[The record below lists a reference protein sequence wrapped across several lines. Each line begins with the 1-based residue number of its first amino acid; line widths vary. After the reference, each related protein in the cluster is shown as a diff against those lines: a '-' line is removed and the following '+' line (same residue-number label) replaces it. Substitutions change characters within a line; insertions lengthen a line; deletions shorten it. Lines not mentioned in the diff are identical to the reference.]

1 MLLEIYSKKYT
12 FLATD
17 TYSYYICNIK
27 TKGKE
32 MDKRI
37 NIDITAAQM
46 PGMNLP
52 EVAGGLFLAESHSI
66 YLSVSTRI
74 SCQAQLRC
82 SMRECC
88 CRCCMPMC

>member
-12 FLATD
+12 FLVTD

-27 TKGKE
+27 MKGKE
-32 MDKRI
+32 MDKRM

-52 EVAGGLFLAESHSI
+52 VVAGGLFLAETHSI
-66 YLSVSTRI
+66 NLSVSTRV
-74 SCQAQLRC
+74 SCQAQWRC
-82 SMRECC
+82 SMRGCC
-88 CRCCMPMC
+88 CRCCMPVC

>member
-1 MLLEIYSKKYT
+1 MDKYSNFSL
-12 FLATD
+12 FLATNILL
-17 TYSYYICNIK
+17 YYICNIK
-27 TKGKE
+27 TKSKE

-52 EVAGGLFLAESHSI
+52 EVVGGLFLAESHSI

-82 SMRECC
+82 SICECC

>member
-1 MLLEIYSKKYT
+1 MDKYSNFSL
-12 FLATD
+12 FLATNIPL
-17 TYSYYICNIK
+17 YYICNIK

-52 EVAGGLFLAESHSI
+52 EVAGGLFLSESHSI

-82 SMRECC
+82 SICECC

>member
-1 MLLEIYSKKYT
+1 MLLEKYSKKYT
-12 FLATD
+12 FLVTD

-27 TKGKE
+27 MEGKE

-52 EVAGGLFLAESHSI
+52 VVAGGLFLAETDSI
-66 YLSVSTRI
+66 YLSLSTSV